1 MILSGKRIVLG
12 VTGSIAA
19 YKAVY
24 LASVLTKFGARLDAV
39 MTPSAAR
46 FVGPVSFEGLTGRP
60 AYTSVMQSTPEGEI
74 AHVAL
79 GSTAQ
84 AVVIA
89 PATAGTIAR
98 LAAGMASDI
107 LTATVLSSAAPVVI
121 APAMESE
128 MYLSAVTR
136 ENLQTLQSR
145 GATVIEPETGRLAS
159 GREGPGRMAEPDRII
174 DILRGV
180 LGRGGPLAGRKIVV
194 TAGGT
199 RGQIDPVRFIGNP
212 SSGRQG
218 IAIAAEA
225 RDRGARVSL
234 ILGNHSHPP
243 PAGVQ
248 LLHTLSYAA
257 MRDAVLNETAGCD
270 ALIMAAAVND
280 FEAAQVSPGKIKKS
294 GGGLTLSL
302 TENPDFLLD
311 LNDDMVKIGFAA
323 ETGELKKNAESK
335 LAEKRLDAIVANDV
349 TEEGAGFAS
358 PTNHVRILRRGAKW
372 HDVPLGTKESVAEKI
387 VDVVQDLVGDRA
399 G

>member
-1 MILSGKRIVLG
+1 MILSRKRIVLG

-24 LASVLTKFGARLDAV
+24 LASALTRFDASV
-39 MTPSAAR
+39 DTLMTSAAAR

-79 GSTAQ
+79 GSTAN
-84 AVVIA
+84 AIVIA
-89 PATAGTIAR
+89 PSTAGTIAR

-107 LTATVLSSAAPVVI
+107 LTATVLSSAAPVII
-121 APAMESE
+121 APAMESK

-136 ENLQTLQSR
+136 ENLETLKAR
-145 GATVIEPETGRLAS
+145 GATVVEPENGRLAS
-159 GREGPGRMAEPDRII
+159 GREGPGRMAEPDRIV

-180 LGRGGPLAGRKIVV
+180 LGRDGPLAGRKIVV
-194 TAGGT
+194 TGGGT
-199 RGQIDPVRFIGNP
+199 RGRIDPVRFIGNP

-234 ILGNHSHPP
+234 ILGHHSHPA
-243 PAGVQ
+243 PAGVRV
-248 LLHTLSYAA
+248 LHALGYAA
-257 MRDAVLNETAGCD
+257 MRNVVMDETAGCD

-280 FEAAQVSPGKIKKS
+280 FEAAEARPDKIKKS
-294 GGGLTLSL
+294 GNDLTLSL
-302 TENPDFLLD
+302 TENPDFLLE
-311 LNDDMVKIGFAA
+311 LSDDIVKVGFAA

-335 LAEKRLDAIVANDV
+335 LVEKRLDAIVANDV
-349 TEEGAGFAS
+349 TEAGAGFAT
-358 PTNHVRILRRGAKW
+358 PTNHVSILRRGTEW
-372 HDVPLGTKESVAEKI
+372 DDVPPGTKESVAESI
-387 VDVVQDLVGDRA
+387 LDVVQELIRDRT

>member
-1 MILSGKRIVLG
+1 MILSGRRIVLG

-24 LASVLTKFGARLDAV
+24 LASALTKFGARVDAV
-39 MTPSAAR
+39 MTSAAAR

-107 LTATVLSSAAPVVI
+107 LTATALSSAAPVVI

-145 GATVIEPETGRLAS
+145 GATVVEPETGRLAS
-159 GREGPGRMAEPDRII
+159 GREGPGRMAEPDRIV

-180 LGRGGPLAGRKIVV
+180 LGRDGPLAGRKIVV

-199 RGQIDPVRFIGNP
+199 RGQIDPVRFLNF
-212 SSGRQG
+212 
-218 IAIAAEA
+218 
-225 RDRGARVSL
+225 
-234 ILGNHSHPP
+234 
-243 PAGVQ
+243 
-248 LLHTLSYAA
+248 
-257 MRDAVLNETAGCD
+257 VLEC
-270 ALIMAAAVND
+270 
-280 FEAAQVSPGKIKKS
+280 
-294 GGGLTLSL
+294 
-302 TENPDFLLD
+302 
-311 LNDDMVKIGFAA
+311 
-323 ETGELKKNAESK
+323 
-335 LAEKRLDAIVANDV
+335 
-349 TEEGAGFAS
+349 
-358 PTNHVRILRRGAKW
+358 
-372 HDVPLGTKESVAEKI
+372 
-387 VDVVQDLVGDRA
+387 
-399 G
+399 

>member
-24 LASVLTKFGARLDAV
+24 LASALTQCGARVDAV
-39 MTPSAAR
+39 MTSAAAR
-46 FVGPVSFEGLTGRP
+46 FVGPLSFEGLTGRP
-60 AYTSVMQSTPEGEI
+60 AYTSVMQSTPRGEI

-79 GSTAQ
+79 GSA
-84 AVVIA
+84 AEAIVIA
-89 PATAGTIAR
+89 PATADTIAR
-98 LAAGMASDI
+98 LAAGMSSDV
-107 LTATVLSSAAPVVI
+107 LTATVLSSAAPVVV

-128 MYLSAVTR
+128 MYLSAITR
-136 ENLQTLQSR
+136 QNLQALKSR
-145 GATVIEPETGRLAS
+145 GVTVVEPETGRHAS
-159 GREGPGRMAEPDRII
+159 GREGPGRMAEPDRIV

-180 LGRGGPLAGRKIVV
+180 LGRDGPLAGRKIVV

-225 RDRGARVSL
+225 RDRGACVSL
-234 ILGNHSHPP
+234 ILGHHSHPP
-243 PAGVQ
+243 PAGVR
-248 LLHTLSYAA
+248 LLRAPSYVA
-257 MRDAVLNETAGCD
+257 MRGAVIDETAGCD

-280 FEAAQVSPGKIKKS
+280 FEAAQASPGKIKKS

-302 TENPDFLLD
+302 VENPDFLLE
-311 LNDDMVKIGFAA
+311 LSDDMVKVGFAA
-323 ETGELKKNAESK
+323 ETGELKKNAASK
-335 LAEKRLDAIVANDV
+335 LTGKRLDAIVANDV
-349 TEEGAGFAS
+349 TEQGAGFAS
-358 PTNHVRILRRGAKW
+358 PTNHVKILRRGAGW
-372 HDVPLGTKESVAEKI
+372 NDIPLGTKESVSEKI
-387 VDVVQDLVGDRA
+387 VDVVQELIGDRT